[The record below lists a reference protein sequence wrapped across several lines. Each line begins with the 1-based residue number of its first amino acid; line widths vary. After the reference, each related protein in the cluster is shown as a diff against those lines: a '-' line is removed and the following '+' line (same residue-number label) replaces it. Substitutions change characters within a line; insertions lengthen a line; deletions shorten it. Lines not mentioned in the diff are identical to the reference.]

1 MISLA
6 LARDSAVLIARKRRI
21 RARRLRIQ
29 TKFRRQ
35 GEDSVEDR
43 LRAVI
48 SAIRACTDNDEDTR
62 YMSPRELFLWATES
76 INKLTKNGKQ
86 HTEFIANAVGLMHTL
101 EEVLKS
107 DTS

>member
-21 RARRLRIQ
+21 RARRLRLQ
-29 TKFRRQ
+29 NKHRRPA
-35 GEDSVEDR
+35 EDSVEDR

-62 YMSPRELFLWATES
+62 NMSARELFMWASDS
-76 INKLTKNGKQ
+76 ITKLIKNGKQ
-86 HTEFIANAVGLMHTL
+86 HTEFISKAVGLMRTL
-101 EEVLKS
+101 EEVLKN